1 MFGELLAIV
10 GGQSVDVPVDSTQP
24 TQDGVAY
31 VLGGAIHRVRQQ
43 MQTAAGF
50 HDGGAFRPVATVQK
64 LATAVA
70 QAMVLMV
77 K

>member
-1 MFGELLAIV
+1 
-10 GGQSVDVPVDSTQP
+10 
-24 TQDGVAY
+24 
-31 VLGGAIHRVRQQ
+31 VRQQ
-43 MQTAAGF
+43 MQATAGF